1 MLSMTSVMCYTI
13 YYFIVLLLFV
23 FSASQASSEEKVTF
37 YRFFYYS
44 CDVSLFKF
52 QVGNEMMAQSVV
64 VKTSWQMGK
73 GESYVKLPYINNVV
87 QLVLN
92 LVWSYVWKSLNFRRF
107 DNFQLCHQK
116 SGT

>member
-1 MLSMTSVMCYTI
+1 MCYTI

-64 VKTSWQMGK
+64 VKTS
-73 GESYVKLPYINNVV
+73 
-87 QLVLN
+87 
-92 LVWSYVWKSLNFRRF
+92 
-107 DNFQLCHQK
+107 
-116 SGT
+116 